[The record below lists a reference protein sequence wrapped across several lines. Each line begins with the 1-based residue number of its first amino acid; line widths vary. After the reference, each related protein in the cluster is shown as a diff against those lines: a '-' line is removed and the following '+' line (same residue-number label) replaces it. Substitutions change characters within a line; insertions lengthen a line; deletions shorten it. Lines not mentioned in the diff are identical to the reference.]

1 MLRSSH
7 DACGCSTQTTSTI
20 NLKRSTLHP
29 HEGQADRPDTPSD
42 SVNLGSNPGPPA
54 RESASNRCVFV
65 VSSLAGIVLKLPRV
79 SYPATH
85 RRQPETPNVWVRG
98 ANGRRVSRG
107 RFRVVGCGAFRLDF
121 DGGLG
126 GEAEETAL
134 FLPLMRQ
141 VFAQSQ
147 QPARRQRVGRRRPSQ
162 TGKGCKRKAQP
173 LERRR
178 RK

>member
-1 MLRSSH
+1 MGLRII
-7 DACGCSTQTTSTI
+7 A
-20 NLKRSTLHP
+20 
-29 HEGQADRPDTPSD
+29 
-42 SVNLGSNPGPPA
+42 
-54 RESASNRCVFV
+54 
-65 VSSLAGIVLKLPRV
+65 
-79 SYPATH
+79 YPAFRDAAGGDGFAADCLVSQGVGSPGYYFPMCENPRH

-134 FLPLMRQ
+134 FLPVMRQ

-147 QPARRQRVGRRRPSQ
+147 QPGWRQ
-162 TGKGCKRKAQP
+162 
-173 LERRR
+173 
-178 RK
+178 